1 MKVLVTG
8 ASSPLGEQLIEHL
21 ISARDVELVLG
32 VDRDVGLS
40 ADPRLILHST
50 DLSHARRAH
59 DLMWGAARDLG
70 IATVV
75 QLSTERLL
83 PACSDHPTIRRFVF
97 RSTAEVYARH
107 PEMTELVDED
117 CALDFDRRSPR
128 WVRERVEAD
137 VAVCTHAGDPL
148 EIAVLRCAEILAPGV
163 GSKLW
168 DYLSRRVCFRPIA
181 FDPMINVLSLQDAV
195 EAFGA
200 AATSSAVGVFNI
212 PGFDTLP
219 LTRAIAESMRI
230 DIPIPARPRARFGG
244 VLDGKRARD
253 AFGYVPRTPVH
264 WPRPWWRELLDRL
277 VELRTESKPS

>member
-8 ASSPLGEQLIEHL
+8 ASSPLGARLIEHL
-21 ISARDVELVLG
+21 IALCDVELVLG
-32 VDRDVGLS
+32 VDREVGTS

-50 DLSHARRAH
+50 DLSHVRRAH
-59 DLMWGAARDLG
+59 DLMWGVARDVG

-75 QLSTERLL
+75 HLSTEPVLA
-83 PACSDHPTIRRFVF
+83 ACTAHPTIRRFVF
-97 RSTAEVYARH
+97 RSTSEVYARH

-117 CALDFDRRSPR
+117 SPLDFDRLAPR
-128 WVRERVEAD
+128 WVREQVEAD
-137 VAVCTHAGDPL
+137 VAVCAHAADPL
-148 EIAVLRCAEILAPGV
+148 EIVVLRCAEILAPNI
-163 GSKLW
+163 GSRLW
-168 DYLSRRVCFRPIA
+168 EYLSRRVCFRPIA
-181 FDPMINVLSLQDAV
+181 FDPMLNVLSLEDAV
-195 EAFGA
+195 EAFA
-200 AATSSAVGVFNI
+200 AAVASSAVGVFNI

-230 DIPIPARPRARFGG
+230 DIPIPARHRARFGG

-277 VELRTESKPS
+277 LELRTESKAS